1 MKTFRRH
8 KNKYMSRLSFFL
20 PALSKHLISSYTPLE
35 FTDVPWAPITK
46 SLSTSKIALV
56 STAGI
61 HHRYQ
66 KPFDMVDSDGDPT
79 FRIIDSKTIEENF
92 LITHD
97 YYDHR
102 DADKDLNIVFPV
114 TRLREMAV
122 AKIIG
127 SIAEH
132 HYSFM
137 GHITGPHIRELI
149 EKSAPAAAGELL
161 QDHVDTVLLTPG

>member
-1 MKTFRRH
+1 MI
-8 KNKYMSRLSFFL
+8 L
-20 PALSKHLISSYTPLE
+20 PVIQPS
-35 FTDVPWAPITK
+35 
-46 SLSTSKIALV
+46 
-56 STAGI
+56 
-61 HHRYQ
+61 
-66 KPFDMVDSDGDPT
+66 DPT

-114 TRLREMAV
+114 TRVREMAA
-122 AKIIG
+122 AKVIG

-137 GHITGPHIRELI
+137 GHITGPHHLFEFAFWTSFGRTI
-149 EKSAPAAAGELL
+149 
-161 QDHVDTVLLTPG
+161 Q